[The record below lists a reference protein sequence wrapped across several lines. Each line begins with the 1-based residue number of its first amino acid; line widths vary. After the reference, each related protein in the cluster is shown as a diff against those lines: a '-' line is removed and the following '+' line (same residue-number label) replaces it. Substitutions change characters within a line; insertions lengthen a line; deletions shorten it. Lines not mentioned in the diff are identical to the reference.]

1 MQRLVRH
8 LDAMRP
14 GKLGG
19 TVAAADWRPSLVRS
33 PLVFPLG
40 VRRRFDANL
49 RQHRLCLLASGQQQ
63 LPQMADGGVLIRNQF
78 GQVLQSLQRRFQLAV
93 ILFR

>member
-1 MQRLVRH
+1 MQLLVRH
-8 LDAMRP
+8 LDAMRR

-49 RQHRLCLLASGQQQ
+49 RQHRLCLLARGQQ
-63 LPQMADGGVLIRNQF
+63 
-78 GQVLQSLQRRFQLAV
+78 
-93 ILFR
+93 